1 MSWAS
6 LHNPA
11 FRVALL
17 LAVLALGT
25 LWLSGCA
32 SHNGSAGRGSR
43 ALPWNWFARD
53 NVAALEKAE
62 GRLEQAQ
69 TALVK
74 EAQANV
80 RASGH
85 AIAVAPASREV
96 AVAAQFNTRAD
107 AQLAQAVGAVAAGE
121 DARLRVLVDRLR
133 SELEAE
139 REQGVRELAQRD
151 RVAAS
156 LSDALTKSEQAVAA
170 ATDKLKASDLKYQA
184 QAAKY
189 RRLVF
194 WVVAGVVAWFALQL
208 LAGAAKFFPALSPV
222 SRVAGLVSAPVSQAL
237 ANRSLGAVGRALAG
251 VERLSANAASF
262 ARQQLDAE
270 FDEAEQR
277 QARAAYERVQEQRA
291 MARYE
296 AGFSQ

>member
-1 MSWAS
+1 M
-6 LHNPA
+6 
-11 FRVALL
+11 RVALSIL
-17 LAVLALGT
+17 LAVMLA
-25 LWLSGCA
+25 GCA
-32 SHNGSAGRGSR
+32 SHTGSRGSR
-43 ALPWNWFARD
+43 ALPWNWFAPDR
-53 NVAALEKAE
+53 VAALEKAE
-62 GRLEQAQ
+62 GRAALASA
-69 TALVK
+69 ALVK

-80 RASGH
+80 RATSH

-96 AVAAQFNTRAD
+96 AVAHEFNTRAD
-107 AQLAQAVGAVAAGE
+107 AQLAQAVGTVTATQ
-121 DARLRVLVDRLR
+121 DARLRGLVDKLR
-133 SELEAE
+133 SELDAE
-139 REQGVRELAQRD
+139 REAGSRELAQRD
-151 RVAAS
+151 RAAAS
-156 LSDALTKSEQAVAA
+156 LSDALKRSEAAVAS
-170 ATDKLKASDLKYQA
+170 ATERLKASDLKYQA

-270 FDEAEQR
+270 TDVSEQ
-277 QARAAYERVQEQRA
+277 QQIRAAYEAAHRN
-291 MARYE
+291 
-296 AGFSQ
+296 F

>member
-6 LHNPA
+6 FHHPA
-11 FRVALL
+11 FRVAVL
-17 LAVLALGT
+17 LAVLAVGT

-32 SHNGSAGRGSR
+32 SHGGSRGSR
-43 ALPWNWFARD
+43 VLPWNWFARD

-62 GRLEQAQ
+62 GQAAFASA
-69 TALVK
+69 ALVK

-96 AVAAQFNTRAD
+96 QVAHEFNTRAD
-107 AQLAQAVGAVAAGE
+107 AQLSQAVGSVTATE
-121 DARLRVLVDRLR
+121 DASLRELVDRLR
-133 SELEAE
+133 SELVAE
-139 REQGVRELAQRD
+139 RESGTRELAARD
-151 RVAAS
+151 RNAAV
-156 LSDALTKSEQAVAA
+156 LSDALAKSEAAVVAA
-170 ATDKLKASDLKYQA
+170 TERLKVSDLKYQA

-194 WVVAGVVAWFALQL
+194 WVVAAVVAWFALQL
-208 LAGAAKFFPALSPV
+208 LAGAAKIYPALGGV
-222 SRVAGLVSAPVSQAL
+222 SRLAGMVSAPVSQAL

-262 ARQQLDAE
+262 TRAQLDAE
-270 FDEAEQR
+270 TDPAEQ
-277 QARAAYERVQEQRA
+277 QQIRAAYEAVQERRA